1 MNSKVVHVLK
11 PVQREIVWIDFQP
24 SQANELRGRHPAVG
38 LSTAGFS
45 ELTGQVAVSPITHA
59 THNHLKTMF
68 IPINNNPK
76 INGFV
81 NPLQFHTFS
90 IIGRHIE
97 STGTL
102 LDIEAFARVIRIH
115 QQLLNIY

>member
-1 MNSKVVHVLK
+1 
-11 PVQREIVWIDFQP
+11 
-24 SQANELRGRHPAVG
+24 
-38 LSTAGFS
+38 
-45 ELTGQVAVSPITHA
+45 
-59 THNHLKTMF
+59 MF